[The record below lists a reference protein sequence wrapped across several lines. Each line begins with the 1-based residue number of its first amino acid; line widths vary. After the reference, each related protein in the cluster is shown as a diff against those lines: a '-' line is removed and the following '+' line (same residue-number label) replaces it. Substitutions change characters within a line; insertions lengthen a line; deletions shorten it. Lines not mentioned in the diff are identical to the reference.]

1 MTMKTPPT
9 ASTVYTTSKKNT
21 TVTRTSIVTLIVL
34 GLQHDLDPE
43 IPHYPPLLRKD
54 THLEMVLYHHFAHHT
69 SLLDLH
75 QEEDQN
81 KNLNLHLELVDL
93 IFRLEYTH
101 VCIHQQ
107 DIHHT

>member
-1 MTMKTPPT
+1 MT
-9 ASTVYTTSKKNT
+9 
-21 TVTRTSIVTLIVL
+21 RILLIVL

-43 IPHYPPLLRKD
+43 VLHYPPLLHKD
-54 THLEMVLYHHFAHHT
+54 THLEMVLYHHFACQT
-69 SLLDLH
+69 SPLDLH

-81 KNLNLHLELVDL
+81 KKLTLHLKLNL

-101 VCIHQQ
+101 VCILLQ

>member
-1 MTMKTPPT
+1 MTMKIPPT
-9 ASTVYTTSKKNT
+9 ASTVYTTSKQNT
-21 TVTRTSIVTLIVL
+21 TVTMTRILLIVL

-43 IPHYPPLLRKD
+43 ILHYPPLLHKD
-54 THLEMVLYHHFAHHT
+54 THLEMVLYHHFACHT
-69 SLLDLH
+69 SPLDLH

-81 KNLNLHLELVDL
+81 KKLTLHLKLNL

-107 DIHHT
+107 DIQHT